1 MKWKF
6 IETQKGRTTIML
18 VLSRKR
24 DESILIGS
32 NGEIEVKI
40 LGVEGDNVRLGIHAA
55 RDIDIHRQEVFERIQ
70 NRKDQNKDH
79 KQQEQDKEEEKVIAA

>member
-1 MKWKF
+1 
-6 IETQKGRTTIML
+6 ML

-70 NRKDQNKDH
+70 SSKGP
-79 KQQEQDKEEEKVIAA
+79 KQQEQTKEEKKVIAA